1 MDLQAHYGSGA
12 TTSKRGGKKGGG
24 KTKKSKPSKSPKVK
38 KTKAPKT
45 SDPTTAAPVT
55 PNPTTSW
62 PTAKPTPPPTNPPG
76 MTCAAG
82 AKGVLSTE
90 GALDSMIIA
99 LDMDCDAQT
108 LTVSIIKN
116 AFKNTWFG
124 IVFSDHMIGTSLIYT
139 MGNPAA
145 KEKDRPLALYQYNNM
160 QKSSKKVKWDAS
172 VNWKQELVQLEG
184 DSIKIVYTAPIDGSP
199 IDLDTKE
206 VNLRYAFGPNDY
218 NIEYHT
224 FSGRSQQ
231 ILTLNLVGEGEMA
244 TVVDA
249 VDEE

>member
-1 MDLQAHYGSGA
+1 M
-12 TTSKRGGKKGGG
+12 
-24 KTKKSKPSKSPKVK
+24 
-38 KTKAPKT
+38 
-45 SDPTTAAPVT
+45 
-55 PNPTTSW
+55 
-62 PTAKPTPPPTNPPG
+62 
-76 MTCAAG
+76 
-82 AKGVLSTE
+82 LSTE
-90 GALDSMIIA
+90 GALDDLIII

-108 LTVSIIKN
+108 LTVSITKN

-145 KEKDRPLALYQYNNM
+145 KETDRPLALYQYNNM

-172 VNWKQELVQLEG
+172 VNWQEELVELDG

-249 VDEE
+249 VDDDEEQI